1 MPCFKSML
9 LPLFIK
15 SDLMIKNS
23 WLSFFSYNSLPS
35 ELPLTSFYIITSN
48 RKTKEII
55 LILVLPFDTIK

>member
-35 ELPLTSFYIITSN
+35 ELPLTFYIITSN

-55 LILVLPFDTIK
+55 LILVLPFDSIK

>member
-15 SDLMIKNS
+15 SDLKIKNS

-35 ELPLTSFYIITSN
+35 ELPLTSSLHN
-48 RKTKEII
+48 NKQ
-55 LILVLPFDTIK
+55 

>member
-15 SDLMIKNS
+15 SDLMIKN
-23 WLSFFSYNSLPS
+23 WLSFFGYNNLPS
-35 ELPLTSFYIITSN
+35 ELPLTFFYITSN
-48 RKTKEII
+48 RKTNEII